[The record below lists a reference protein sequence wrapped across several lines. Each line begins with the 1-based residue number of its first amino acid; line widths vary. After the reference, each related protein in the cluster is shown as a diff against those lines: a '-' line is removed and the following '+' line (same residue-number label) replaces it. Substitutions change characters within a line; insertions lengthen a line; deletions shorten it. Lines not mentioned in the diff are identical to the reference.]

1 MKNLSK
7 WLAIV
12 AMGTTLLFSGCG
24 FRAVT
29 KETLNAALGGFSGA
43 VNDAVNEVVDNLL
56 VDALS
61 GLEEDG

>member
-12 AMGTTLLFSGCG
+12 GMGTTLLFSGCG

-29 KETLNAALGGFSGA
+29 KETFNAALGGFSGA
-43 VNDAVNEVVDNLL
+43 VEEAVGAVVGDLIG
-56 VDALS
+56 DALS
-61 GLEEDG
+61 GPEEE